1 MTLAESLGGIQAGE
15 MVSFIGAGGKT
26 TMLFH
31 LAKELHKKGGRIL
44 VTTTMKVY
52 RPTKPH
58 VERLFLVQE
67 ADALIEASRNIF
79 RPMGSK
85 RQRFRASCENFQV

>member
-1 MTLAESLGGIQAGE
+1 MILAESLGIQAGE

-31 LAKELHKKGGRIL
+31 LAKELHQKGGRIL
-44 VTTTMKVY
+44 VTTTTKIY
-52 RPTKPH
+52 KPTKPH
-58 VERLFLVQE
+58 VESLFLVKE

-79 RPMGSK
+79 RPIGSEH
-85 RQRFRASCENFQV
+85 QRFRASCENFQV